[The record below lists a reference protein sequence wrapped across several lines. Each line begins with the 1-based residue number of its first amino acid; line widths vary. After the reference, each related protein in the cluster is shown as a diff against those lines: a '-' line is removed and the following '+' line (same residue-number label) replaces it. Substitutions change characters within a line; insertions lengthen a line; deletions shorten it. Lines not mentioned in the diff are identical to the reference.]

1 MRSASSSPSALGSPP
16 TPNRPRPRPGRHYPG
31 VELVAAIEAG
41 DEERVRELIATDPDV
56 LDARDER
63 GLSPVLAAKYVG
75 QDAIAELLAAAG
87 TVDVFDAA
95 ATGRSDE
102 LRVILKVQPGAVA
115 LRSPD
120 GFTALH
126 YAAFFADGPT
136 VGMLLEAGADPA
148 AVADNPMRVQPL
160 HSAAARRN
168 VEESAAA
175 PRRRSGSERRAAG
188 RLPAPRCGRAEP
200 GRGDGGAAA
209 RTRRAHVASSVERQ
223 LPEG

>member
-1 MRSASSSPSALGSPP
+1 M
-16 TPNRPRPRPGRHYPG
+16 
-31 VELVAAIEAG
+31 ELVAAIEAG

-63 GLSPVLAAKYVG
+63 GLSPVLVAKYVG

-87 TVDVFDAA
+87 TVDVFGAA

-168 VEESAAA
+168 VEGA
-175 PRRRSGSERRAAG
+175 RLLLAAG
-188 RLPAPRCGRAEP
+188 ADPNAEQQDRFLPL
-200 GRGDGGAAA
+200 DAAVQNRDEA
-209 RTRRAHVASSVERQ
+209 MEELLRAHGGRTSSSVERQ

>member
-1 MRSASSSPSALGSPP
+1 
-16 TPNRPRPRPGRHYPG
+16 
-31 VELVAAIEAG
+31 VQLVAAIEAG
-41 DEERVRELIATDPDV
+41 DEERVRELIATDPGV

-126 YAAFFADGPT
+126 YVAFFADGPT

-168 VEESAAA
+168 VEGA
-175 PRRRSGSERRAAG
+175 RLLLAAG
-188 RLPAPRCGRAEP
+188 ADPNAQQQDGFLPL
-200 GRGDGGAAA
+200 DAAVQNRDEA
-209 RTRRAHVASSVERQ
+209 MEELLRAHGGRMSSSVERQ